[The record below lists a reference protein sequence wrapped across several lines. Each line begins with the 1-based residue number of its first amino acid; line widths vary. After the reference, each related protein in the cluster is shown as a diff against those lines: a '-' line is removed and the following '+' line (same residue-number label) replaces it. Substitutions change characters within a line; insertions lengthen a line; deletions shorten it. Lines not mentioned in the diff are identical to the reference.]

1 MSQAVQYIRSW
12 AVVAEGSNLKSINI
26 LAASNGDLSMMV
38 GIGLDV
44 KGVISVTRN
53 DGVTGR
59 VAEVAV
65 AWSTNE
71 DRLKYLSGLTVDATG
86 ISGPAQIGNPSKH
99 GIGDVKQGALE
110 QHNFNITAELL
121 RLRHAQ
127 QAYKRDT

>member
-65 AWSTNE
+65 A
-71 DRLKYLSGLTVDATG
+71 
-86 ISGPAQIGNPSKH
+86 
-99 GIGDVKQGALE
+99 
-110 QHNFNITAELL
+110 
-121 RLRHAQ
+121 
-127 QAYKRDT
+127 